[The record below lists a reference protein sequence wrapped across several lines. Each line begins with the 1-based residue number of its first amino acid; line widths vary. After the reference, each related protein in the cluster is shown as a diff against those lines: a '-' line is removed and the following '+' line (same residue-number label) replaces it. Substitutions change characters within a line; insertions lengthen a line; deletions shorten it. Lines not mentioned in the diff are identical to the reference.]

1 MITSFALE
9 FPDEPTMRKAVDKLW
24 GKHEIS
30 GELEIRPLDE
40 GRWRLQ
46 VHSEKQIRE
55 STIESLGGIRVKA
68 RSAVTK
74 I

>member
-9 FPDEPTMRKAVDKLW
+9 FADEKTLRKAVDKLW
-24 GKHEIS
+24 DKHEIS
-30 GELEIRPLDE
+30 GELEIQPLDE
-40 GRWRLQ
+40 GKWRLQ
-46 VHSEKQIRE
+46 VHSEKQVRE
-55 STIESLGGIRVKA
+55 STIESLGGTRVKA